1 MTERVWD
8 RFLTERDKAV
18 FKAGGYAA
26 RAGFGKRPAL
36 LVVDVNYAF
45 CGDKREPLLESV
57 KRWRNSGGEDAW
69 DALPVLQRVVACARE
84 RELPVIYS
92 TGTRR
97 PDNWDRGSWRWKNV
111 RSNERPPEGI
121 DGDEI
126 MPQIAPGARDVVIAK
141 GKPSA
146 FFGTQLQAYLTLLKA
161 DSLIVTGT
169 ATSGCVRATV
179 TDAFS
184 HNYRVAVVEDA
195 CFDRCQASHAVS
207 LMDMSAKY
215 ADIVT
220 SGEVLDFMRALPKG
234 LFDLP
239 RGQP

>member
-1 MTERVWD
+1 MAEQVWD
-8 RFLTERDKAV
+8 RFLTDRDRQV

-69 DALPVLQRVVACARE
+69 DALPVIQRLIACARE
-84 RELPVIYS
+84 REVPVIYT

-97 PDNWDRGSWRWKNV
+97 PDNWDRGSWQWKNV
-111 RSNERPPEGI
+111 RSGDKLPG

-126 MPQIAPGARDVVIAK
+126 MPQIAPGPRDIVIAK
-141 GKPSA
+141 GKPSG
-146 FFGTQLQAYLTLLKA
+146 FFGTQLQAYLNLLKA
-161 DSLIVTGT
+161 DSLIVIGT

-184 HNYRVAVVEDA
+184 YNYRVAVVEDA

-220 SGEVLDFMRALPKG
+220 SGEALDFLRSLPQG

-239 RGQP
+239 SGRP

>member
-1 MTERVWD
+1 MTERAWD

-18 FKAGGYAA
+18 FEAGGYAA
-26 RAGFGKRPAL
+26 RAGFGKRPVL
-36 LVVDVNYAF
+36 LVVDVNFAF
-45 CGDKREPLLESV
+45 CGDRREPLLESV

-69 DALPVLQRVVACARE
+69 DALPVLQRLIACARE
-84 RELPVIYS
+84 REVPIIYT

-97 PDNWDRGSWRWKNV
+97 PDNWDRGSWQWKNV
-111 RSNERPPEGI
+111 RSGDKLPH

-126 MPQIAPGARDVVIAK
+126 MPQIAPGARDIVIAK
-141 GKPSA
+141 GKPSG

-161 DSLIVTGT
+161 DSLIVAGT

-184 HNYRVAVVEDA
+184 LNYRVAVVEDA

-220 SGEVLDFMRALPKG
+220 SGEALDFLRGLPTG

-239 RGQP
+239 SGQH